1 MPVGHDLPSCTNQVV
16 ASETF
21 TIDGQEMV
29 LFDTP
34 GFDDTTISDAD
45 TLKRIAEF
53 LETMYRRG
61 IKLKGIVYLHRIT
74 DMRMTG
80 ASARTYRLLRSLCG
94 SKNLANVVIVTN
106 MWSDPPTED
115 EILREQQLRSNFFK
129 SALEDGAQLLRR
141 EHLGQTSAHEV
152 LRTLLPKAAMHPQ
165 LPVELSE
172 GIPLQDTEAG
182 RIVRAEIEAKL
193 SKQDEELQELR
204 DEIRAMVVDRNL
216 KAERELDEYRGR
228 KEREMSLLRQQLASL
243 TVEIEEG
250 RKFWEGQFEDMRTRR
265 IQAMRLA
272 EEQILLDTPGFDDE
286 EISDVGT
293 LKRIAGY
300 LSANYDQGQILS
312 GIIYLHRITD
322 NRMGGANAR
331 TFNLFRKMC
340 GTQTLKNVII
350 ATNMWSNPPTD
361 TQARREQQLE
371 TDFFKEALDGGARMF
386 RRETQGRESAHRII
400 RQLIGQAPLPM
411 RIDVETVDENRALH
425 ETEAGQ
431 AIEVRLLERVNQQ
444 QEAIEEARRELAHAN
459 LEGARAAANI
469 RAEVEREEREMA
481 ELRQQIDSLRRG
493 MEEERRDY
501 WRRLEAERAQFAEDQ
516 GTRRRLGFRRKLRE
530 FLGLGQKRNAY

>member
-21 TIDGQEMV
+21 TVDGQEIV

-34 GFDDTTISDAD
+34 GFDDTTLSDAD

-53 LETMYRRG
+53 LETM
-61 IKLKGIVYLHRIT
+61 IT

-152 LRTLLPKAAMHPQ
+152 LKTLLPKAAMHPQ

-228 KEREMSLLRQQLASL
+228 KEREMSLLREQLASL
-243 TVEIEEG
+243 TLEIEEG

-272 EEQILLDTPGFDDE
+272 EEQNDI
-286 EISDVGT
+286 
-293 LKRIAGY
+293 
-300 LSANYDQGQILS
+300 
-312 GIIYLHRITD
+312 
-322 NRMGGANAR
+322 
-331 TFNLFRKMC
+331 
-340 GTQTLKNVII
+340 
-350 ATNMWSNPPTD
+350 
-361 TQARREQQLE
+361 
-371 TDFFKEALDGGARMF
+371 
-386 RRETQGRESAHRII
+386 GRFSTT
-400 RQLIGQAPLPM
+400 GK
-411 RIDVETVDENRALH
+411 
-425 ETEAGQ
+425 
-431 AIEVRLLERVNQQ
+431 
-444 QEAIEEARRELAHAN
+444 
-459 LEGARAAANI
+459 
-469 RAEVEREEREMA
+469 
-481 ELRQQIDSLRRG
+481 
-493 MEEERRDY
+493 DY
-501 WRRLEAERAQFAEDQ
+501 
-516 GTRRRLGFRRKLRE
+516 
-530 FLGLGQKRNAY
+530 

>member
-21 TIDGQEMV
+21 TIDGQEIV

-34 GFDDTTISDAD
+34 GFDDTTLSDAD

-272 EEQILLDTPGFDDE
+272 EEQNDI
-286 EISDVGT
+286 
-293 LKRIAGY
+293 
-300 LSANYDQGQILS
+300 
-312 GIIYLHRITD
+312 
-322 NRMGGANAR
+322 
-331 TFNLFRKMC
+331 
-340 GTQTLKNVII
+340 
-350 ATNMWSNPPTD
+350 
-361 TQARREQQLE
+361 
-371 TDFFKEALDGGARMF
+371 
-386 RRETQGRESAHRII
+386 GRFSTT
-400 RQLIGQAPLPM
+400 GK
-411 RIDVETVDENRALH
+411 
-425 ETEAGQ
+425 
-431 AIEVRLLERVNQQ
+431 
-444 QEAIEEARRELAHAN
+444 
-459 LEGARAAANI
+459 
-469 RAEVEREEREMA
+469 
-481 ELRQQIDSLRRG
+481 
-493 MEEERRDY
+493 DY
-501 WRRLEAERAQFAEDQ
+501 
-516 GTRRRLGFRRKLRE
+516 
-530 FLGLGQKRNAY
+530 